1 MWISYKLTQNHN
13 ILSCKQKESEYK
25 CIKAITYEVI
35 AFILY
40 KTVLNR
46 EKGGNVGI
54 ILANHLWLK
63 LNFPTLHTM

>member
-46 EKGGNVGI
+46 FNK
-54 ILANHLWLK
+54 
-63 LNFPTLHTM
+63 F